1 MKEVILYKTISNIK
15 KYNNY
20 SDTKLK
26 EIKYGLETI
35 YLTFFK
41 IVTIIIINLLL
52 GSLKELLLI
61 FLFYGLLRLT
71 GFGLHAKKSSHC
83 WVASLLMFV
92 ILTNIVSLIYIPKI
106 LQITLSSIGLILL
119 FIYAPADTKKRPI
132 INETKRTVYKV
143 LTILITVLYI
153 LYIIFTNDVYISN
166 ILMISILIQTF
177 LVLPISY
184 KLFGLEYNNYKKYER
199 RTIWNYLLN

>member
-1 MKEVILYKTISNIK
+1 MKEVFLNNTINNIK

-20 SDTKLK
+20 SNTKLK
-26 EIKYGLETI
+26 EIRYGLETI
-35 YLTFFK
+35 YLTIFK

-52 GSLKELLLI
+52 DSLKELLLI

-71 GFGLHAKKSSHC
+71 GFGLHAKKSLHC
-83 WVASLLMFV
+83 WIASLLMFV
-92 ILTNIVSLIYIPKI
+92 IIPNIVSLIYIPKI
-106 LQITLSSIGLILL
+106 LQIILSSIGLILL
-119 FIYAPADTKKRPI
+119 SIYAPADTKKRPI
-132 INETKRTVYKV
+132 IKKTKRTVYKV
-143 LTILITVLYI
+143 LTIFIAVLYI
-153 LYIIFTNDVYISN
+153 LYIIFTNNVYINN

-199 RTIWNYLLN
+199 RTL

>member
-1 MKEVILYKTISNIK
+1 MKEVFLNNTINNIK

-20 SDTKLK
+20 SNTKLK
-26 EIKYGLETI
+26 EIRYGLETI
-35 YLTFFK
+35 YLTIFK

-52 GSLKELLLI
+52 DSLKELLLI

-71 GFGLHAKKSSHC
+71 GFGLHAKKSLHC
-83 WVASLLMFV
+83 WIASLLMFV
-92 ILTNIVSLIYIPKI
+92 IIPNIVSLIYIPKI
-106 LQITLSSIGLILL
+106 LQIILSSIGLILL
-119 FIYAPADTKKRPI
+119 SIYAPADTKKRPI
-132 INETKRTVYKV
+132 IKKTKRTVYKV
-143 LTILITVLYI
+143 LTIFIAVLYI
-153 LYIIFTNDVYISN
+153 LYIIFTNNVYINN

-199 RTIWNYLLN
+199 RTLWDYSQN

>member
-1 MKEVILYKTISNIK
+1 MKEVIISKAITNIE

-35 YLTFFK
+35 YLTIFK
-41 IVTIIIINLLL
+41 IIVITIINLIL

-71 GFGLHAKKSSHC
+71 GFGLHAKKSLHC
-83 WVASLLMFV
+83 WIASLLMFI
-92 ILTNIVSLIYIPKI
+92 ILPNIIDMITLPKLLQVSLS
-106 LQITLSSIGLILL
+106 TLGLLL
-119 FIYAPADTKKRPI
+119 LARYAPADTKKRPI
-132 INETKRTVYKV
+132 INKRKRIVYKV
-143 LTILITVLYI
+143 STIFISILYI
-153 LYIIFTNDVYISN
+153 LYIIFANNVYISN
-166 ILMISILIQTF
+166 ILMISILIQAF
-177 LVLPISY
+177 LVLPSSY

-199 RTIWNYLLN
+199 RKL

>member
-1 MKEVILYKTISNIK
+1 MKEVIINKAITNIE

-35 YLTFFK
+35 YLTIFK
-41 IVTIIIINLLL
+41 ITVITIINLIL

-83 WVASLLMFV
+83 WIASLSIFV
-92 ILTNIVSLIYIPKI
+92 ILPNIIKLVTLPKI
-106 LQITLSSIGLILL
+106 LQISLSTIGLLL
-119 FIYAPADTKKRPI
+119 LAIYAPADTKKRPI
-132 INETKRTVYKV
+132 INKRKRIVYKV
-143 LTILITVLYI
+143 STIFITMIYI
-153 LYIIFTNDVYISN
+153 LYIIFTNNVYISN

-199 RTIWNYLLN
+199 RTLWDY

>member
-92 ILTNIVSLIYIPKI
+92 ILPNIVSLISIPKI

-119 FIYAPADTKKRPI
+119 FKRPI

-199 RTIWNYLLN
+199 RTI

>member
-1 MKEVILYKTISNIK
+1 MKEVIINKAITNIE

-35 YLTFFK
+35 YLTIFK
-41 IVTIIIINLLL
+41 IIVITIINLIL

-71 GFGLHAKKSSHC
+71 GFGLHAKKSLHC
-83 WVASLLMFV
+83 WIASLLMFI
-92 ILTNIVSLIYIPKI
+92 ILPNIVKLIALPKL
-106 LQITLSSIGLILL
+106 LQISLSIIGLLL
-119 FIYAPADTKKRPI
+119 LARYAPADTKKRPI
-132 INETKRTVYKV
+132 INKRKRIVYKV
-143 LTILITVLYI
+143 STIFISISYI
-153 LYIIFTNDVYISN
+153 LYIILTNNVYISN
-166 ILMISILIQTF
+166 ILMISILIQAF
-177 LVLPISY
+177 LVLPSSY

-199 RTIWNYLLN
+199 RKL

>member
-1 MKEVILYKTISNIK
+1 MKEVFLNKTINNIK

-35 YLTFFK
+35 YLTIFK
-41 IVTIIIINLLL
+41 ITVIIIINILLS
-52 GSLKELLLI
+52 SLKELLLI

-71 GFGLHAKKSSHC
+71 GFGLHAKKSLHC
-83 WVASLLMFV
+83 WIASLLMFV
-92 ILTNIVSLIYIPKI
+92 ILPNIVSVISIPKTIKII
-106 LQITLSSIGLILL
+106 LSTIGLIFLS
-119 FIYAPADTKKRPI
+119 IYAPSDTKKRPI
-132 INETKRTVYKV
+132 VNKTKRNVYKV
-143 LTILITVLYI
+143 LTILITLLYI
-153 LYIIFTNDVYISN
+153 LYIILANNVYLSN

-199 RTIWNYLLN
+199 RIIWNY

>member
-1 MKEVILYKTISNIK
+1 MKEVILNNAINNIK

-20 SDTKLK
+20 SDIKLK

-35 YLTFFK
+35 YLTIFK
-41 IVTIIIINLLL
+41 ITVIIIINSLLS
-52 GSLKELLLI
+52 SLKELLLI

-71 GFGLHAKKSSHC
+71 GFGLHAKKSIHC
-83 WVASLLMFV
+83 WIASLLIFV
-92 ILTNIVSLIYIPKI
+92 ILPNIINLISIPKI
-106 LQITLSSIGLILL
+106 LQIILSTLGLIFLS
-119 FIYAPADTKKRPI
+119 IYAPADTKKRPI
-132 INETKRTVYKV
+132 INKTKRTVYKV
-143 LTILITVLYI
+143 LTILITLLYI
-153 LYIIFTNDVYISN
+153 LYIIFANNVYISN

-199 RTIWNYLLN
+199 RII